1 MGNYPGFT
9 LPQPGRVRECRGKY
23 RSPQWREA
31 GRIKGIDDR
40 TSRLPES
47 EASGDTH
54 TRYGM
59 EPEIPAQGVE
69 KTRL

>member
-9 LPQPGRVRECRGKY
+9 LPQPGGVRECRGKY
-23 RSPQWREA
+23 HSPQRRDA
-31 GRIKGIDDR
+31 ARIKGIDDR
-40 TSRLPES
+40 ASRLPES
-47 EASGDTH
+47 EASGDTDA
-54 TRYGM
+54 RYGM